1 VTGRRDTARLNGFAE
16 LCIPNTNTNT
26 NDNTQGVRARLLA
39 ARGEKERARA
49 TLKGAQQA
57 EREAQTMLQQ
67 ALQENAALEAE
78 LARQT
83 VSMGVGVWGGGV

>member
-1 VTGRRDTARLNGFAE
+1 MSCTR
-16 LCIPNTNTNT
+16 
-26 NDNTQGVRARLLA
+26 QGVRSRLVA

-57 EREAQTMLQQ
+57 EREAQLLLQQ

-78 LARQT
+78 LAQQT
-83 VSMGVGVWGGGV
+83 VSALMSVFCLCGGDIELT

>member
-1 VTGRRDTARLNGFAE
+1 MA
-16 LCIPNTNTNT
+16 
-26 NDNTQGVRARLLA
+26 QGVRSRLLA

-49 TLKGAQQA
+49 TLKGAQHA
-57 EREAQTMLQQ
+57 EREAQSLLHR

-83 VSMGVGVWGGGV
+83 VRACVGVCGCVVDRE